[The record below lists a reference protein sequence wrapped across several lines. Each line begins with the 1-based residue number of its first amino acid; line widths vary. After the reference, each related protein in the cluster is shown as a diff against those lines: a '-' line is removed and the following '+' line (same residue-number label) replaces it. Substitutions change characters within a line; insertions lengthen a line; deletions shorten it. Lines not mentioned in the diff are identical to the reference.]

1 MIDSYKN
8 DVINLQWINYVT
20 INDKL
25 WKEKCRFTQKINVV
39 TGEWKRQWLEND
51 MQLWRKVELET
62 VWKQWED
69 TSDNVYHFHTQLF
82 SWNMHIL
89 HMRPCL
95 QEEDRV
101 QCAWPVISLPPNK
114 NHVYIKRSSKVKEPL
129 LARTVSYLFILYPSS
144 TLYTQGKSHLSE
156 DINKVVCQHST
167 V

>member
-8 DVINLQWINYVT
+8 DVINLQWINYIT

-69 TSDNVYHFHTQLF
+69 TSDNVST
-82 SWNMHIL
+82 I
-89 HMRPCL
+89 
-95 QEEDRV
+95 
-101 QCAWPVISLPPNK
+101 
-114 NHVYIKRSSKVKEPL
+114 
-129 LARTVSYLFILYPSS
+129 FILSF
-144 TLYTQGKSHLSE
+144 SHE
-156 DINKVVCQHST
+156 ICTFYIWGYVYRKKIEYNVHDQ
-167 V
+167 